1 MKAVFLVVCGVQ
13 LSRKIVQNIHL
24 EGGSL
29 LGVSRGGART
39 TDIVD
44 SIEVSSV
51 MFLMYCLLL
60 LATLFES
67 CIIFYR
73 KRSPQRHLV
82 TNKIF
87 LKRVHFTSCHWDY

>member
-1 MKAVFLVVCGVQ
+1 MYSVVSVASEVQ

-44 SIEVSSV
+44 SIEKKGINMLYVLGGNGTHAGALAIHNEVKLNLISTLL
-51 MFLMYCLLL
+51 FTNLLL
-60 LATLFES
+60 SLTTKF
-67 CIIFYR
+67 
-73 KRSPQRHLV
+73 
-82 TNKIF
+82 
-87 LKRVHFTSCHWDY
+87 

>member
-1 MKAVFLVVCGVQ
+1 MAQ

-44 SIEVSSV
+44 SIQVSVFVSV
-51 MFLMYCLLL
+51 W
-60 LATLFES
+60 
-67 CIIFYR
+67 
-73 KRSPQRHLV
+73 
-82 TNKIF
+82 
-87 LKRVHFTSCHWDY
+87 FTVLRTSLEDKQKVDQHQNIK

>member
-1 MKAVFLVVCGVQ
+1 MKSVVSVCGYQ

-44 SIEVSSV
+44 SLEKKGINMLFVLGGNGTHAGALAIHNEVKLYLISTLS
-51 MFLMYCLLL
+51 FHQLLL
-60 LATLFES
+60 SLTAKLELQF
-67 CIIFYR
+67 
-73 KRSPQRHLV
+73 
-82 TNKIF
+82 
-87 LKRVHFTSCHWDY
+87 